1 MFHREI
7 TQACGDI
14 LERLSELTDEDR
26 LTEGDYLAMADQLA
40 RIVKLS
46 GIMSREDPVI
56 SRVEQYALM
65 WPPMRPARWID
76 PEPMP
81 APAPAPA
88 PEPAPEPEPEID
100 PALAPEPSPALMPA
114 FDSLSPP
121 SEELL
126 RLRLR
131 ARLWS
136 AVEIR
141 ARSRRAS

>member
-1 MFHREI
+1 MFHNEI
-7 TQACGDI
+7 TKACGDI
-14 LERLSELTDEDR
+14 LERLSELAEEDR
-26 LTEGDYLAMADQLA
+26 LVEGDYLAMADQLA
-40 RIVKLS
+40 RVVKLS
-46 GIMSREDPVI
+46 GMMSREDPII

-81 APAPAPA
+81 ASAPAPAPA
-88 PEPAPEPEPEID
+88 PEPEPEPE
-100 PALAPEPSPALMPA
+100 PALAPEPSSALAPA

-141 ARSRRAS
+141 ARSRRGN